1 MANFHTH
8 ITVAAVASVSVAII
22 LAGSGI
28 VEPGFAVLL
37 CALGTLGGILPDIDS
52 DHSTSI
58 KIIFHCFAIGLA
70 FLVTFALLSH
80 YSILICLVVWF
91 GVYLAVLFIVQ
102 PIFKNFTVHRGVIHS
117 IPMAVFVGCLSSSFC
132 FYFWKYGARESWL
145 VGIFVTFGFMVH
157 LILDEMY
164 SVDLSNAY
172 IKRSFGTACKVYS
185 QQFMLYFAIL
195 YGLLVASFFVVPRYI
210 VLKNEI
216 FTLKNYHKIE
226 TRLLPNLTQA
236 KSV

>member
-58 KIIFHCFAIGLA
+58 KIIFHCFSIGLA

-102 PIFKNFTVHRGVIHS
+102 PIFKNFTVHR
-117 IPMAVFVGCLSSSFC
+117 
-132 FYFWKYGARESWL
+132 
-145 VGIFVTFGFMVH
+145 
-157 LILDEMY
+157 
-164 SVDLSNAY
+164 
-172 IKRSFGTACKVYS
+172 
-185 QQFMLYFAIL
+185 
-195 YGLLVASFFVVPRYI
+195 
-210 VLKNEI
+210 
-216 FTLKNYHKIE
+216 
-226 TRLLPNLTQA
+226 
-236 KSV
+236 